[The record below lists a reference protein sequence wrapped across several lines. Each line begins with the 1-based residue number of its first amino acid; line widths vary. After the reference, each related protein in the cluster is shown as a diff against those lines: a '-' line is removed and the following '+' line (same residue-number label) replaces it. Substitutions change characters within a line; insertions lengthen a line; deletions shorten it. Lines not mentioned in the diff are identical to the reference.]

1 LASEPIV
8 EKIIY
13 LVWRDPKVDI
23 ETFGKTLRGDFAAQ
37 LRSIPCVRSLQVNV
51 ADAAVAA
58 GAGIKQTNS
67 NPSLETVVQVWVDSA
82 IAHLRAPVDATI
94 AAHTARFAAY
104 LVTES
109 QPLRNLRHPP
119 KIGERTDGFAQIA
132 LLRKPQQQPYAEWI
146 DVWHNSHTRVAID
159 TQSTFE
165 YIQNV
170 VIRPLTADAPALDA
184 MVEEGFPIGALNDP
198 YLFFDAVGN
207 EEKFQS
213 NLKIMMDS
221 VHRFIDMTRI
231 DVAPTSQ
238 YKLI

>member
-1 LASEPIV
+1 M
-8 EKIIY
+8 EKVIY
-13 LVWRDPKVDI
+13 LVWRDPRIDI
-23 ETFGKTLRGDFAAQ
+23 ETFGNTLRGDLAAQ
-37 LRSIPCVRSLQVNV
+37 LRAIPSVRSLQVNL

-67 NPSLETVVQVWVDSA
+67 HPPLETVVQVWVDSA
-82 IAHLRAPVDATI
+82 IAHLRAPVDAAI
-94 AAHTARFAAY
+94 AAHTSRYAAY

-119 KIGERTDGFAQIA
+119 KPGARTEGFAQIA
-132 LLRKPQQQPYAEWI
+132 LLRKPQQQPHAEWI
-146 DVWHNSHTRVAID
+146 DVWHNSHTQIAIE

-170 VIRPLTADAPALDA
+170 VIRPLTADAPPLDA
-184 MVEEGFPIGALNDP
+184 MVEESFPLAALNDP
-198 YLFFDAVGN
+198 FTFFDAIGD
-207 EEKFQS
+207 EAKFQA
-213 NLKIMMDS
+213 NLKTMMDS
-221 VHRFIDMTRI
+221 VQRFIDMSRI